1 MIKGIERKYMNFT
14 PLLTLRKQISV
25 LICTVILSP
34 VRRGAM
40 MCSILCISL
49 LLPSLSTIA
58 LHLDGNQCWADKTR
72 DSKSKSKSKKR
83 KRKKRKGYDRKRRK
97 IEKLIEE
104 GHPTVN
110 LAIYTEP
117 RVYARVYHGKEFLG
131 DTPLK
136 LVWAKDTGPLDVVLK
151 AKGYLQI
158 NTRLYT
164 YRNDK
169 ITVKMR
175 KLEEAN
181 QLFGYKKKV
190 KPKAEEGEQ
199 DSSSE

>member
-1 MIKGIERKYMNFT
+1 M
-14 PLLTLRKQISV
+14 
-25 LICTVILSP
+25 
-34 VRRGAM
+34 
-40 MCSILCISL
+40 
-49 LLPSLSTIA
+49 
-58 LHLDGNQCWADKTR
+58 DGNQSWADKKKTTS
-72 DSKSKSKSKKR
+72 SKSKSK
-83 KRKKRKGYDRKRRK
+83 KRKKRKGYDRKQRK
-97 IEKLIEE
+97 SKKLIEA

-117 RVYARVYHGKEFLG
+117 HIYAHVYHGKEFLG

-175 KLEEAN
+175 KIEEAN
-181 QLFGYKKKV
+181 QLFGYKKKI
-190 KPKAEEGEQ
+190 KPKTDEIETG
-199 DSSSE
+199 SSSE

>member
-1 MIKGIERKYMNFT
+1 MRLNWKSITVSRFLMLGTALICLG
-14 PLLTLRKQISV
+14 LLTPV
-25 LICTVILSP
+25 HLS
-34 VRRGAM
+34 GG
-40 MCSILCISL
+40 
-49 LLPSLSTIA
+49 
-58 LHLDGNQCWADKTR
+58 LHLESHQVWAEK
-72 DSKSKSKSKKR
+72 KKSKKR
-83 KRKKRKGYDRKRRK
+83 KSKRNRKKYDRKRRK
-97 IEKLIEE
+97 VEKLIEE

-136 LVWAKDTGPLDVVLK
+136 LVWAKDTGPLDVILK

-175 KLEEAN
+175 KIEEAN
-181 QLFGYKKKV
+181 QLFGYKKKI
-190 KPKAEEGEQ
+190 KPKTEETEGTGEPSS
-199 DSSSE
+199 DSN